1 MESTESPLD
10 VLSRAA
16 TMVQGNNLPTYDEA
30 QSYAKYKEL
39 TLATSSGGKWK
50 RERKQRTISMLP
62 PEYSSYIHK
71 SGVHHAEPIDMSTRR
86 TRGSPPSYTQTMCTS
101 SLVRSGIRPSV
112 ITCMQQTPT
121 HTMTDRDGGVCDP
134 VIDEHFRR
142 SLGKDYLS
150 IFSDHKQEDIREA
163 VHSSSAES
171 DLKGDIVGSALSVD
185 DHFAK
190 ALGETWLK
198 LQRGETKVSSPS
210 ASQTSS
216 PDSETTSTL
225 LRQRANGVVSI

>member
-1 MESTESPLD
+1 MESAESPLD

-39 TLATSSGGKWK
+39 SLAASSGGKWR
-50 RERKQRTISMLP
+50 RERKQRNISMLP
-62 PEYSSYIHK
+62 PEYSSYVHK
-71 SGVHHAEPIDMSTRR
+71 SGVHAEPIDMSTRR
-86 TRGSPPSYTQTMCTS
+86 MRGSPPSYTQSICTS
-101 SLVRSGIRPSV
+101 GLVRSGIRPSV
-112 ITCMQQTPT
+112 ITCMQQTPA
-121 HTMTDRDGGVCDP
+121 HTATARDGGVCDP

-150 IFSDHKQEDIREA
+150 VFSDHNQQNIHEEVRSGNSESN
-163 VHSSSAES
+163 HS
-171 DLKGDIVGSALSVD
+171 GDITGSALSVD

-198 LQRGETKVSSPS
+198 LQRGETKVSSAPT
-210 ASQTSS
+210 SQTTNA
-216 PDSETTSTL
+216 DSETSL
-225 LRQRANGVVSI
+225 PRQRPSGVVSI

>member
-16 TMVQGNNLPTYDEA
+16 TMVRGNNLPTYDEA

-39 TLATSSGGKWK
+39 SLTASSGGKWK
-50 RERKQRTISMLP
+50 RERKQRNISMLP
-62 PEYSSYIHK
+62 PEYSSYVHK
-71 SGVHHAEPIDMSTRR
+71 SGVHAEPIDMSTRR
-86 TRGSPPSYTQTMCTS
+86 MRGSPPSYTQTMCTS
-101 SLVRSGIRPSV
+101 GLVRSGIRPSV
-112 ITCMQQTPT
+112 ITCMQQTPA
-121 HTMTDRDGGVCDP
+121 HTVTDRDGGVCDP

-150 IFSDHKQEDIREA
+150 VFSDHKQENKHEA
-163 VHSSSAES
+163 VQNSSAES
-171 DLKGDIVGSALSVD
+171 HRNGDTTGSALSVD

-198 LQRGETKVSSPS
+198 LQRGETKVSSPPT
-210 ASQTSS
+210 SQTSK
-216 PDSETTSTL
+216 PDSETSL
-225 LRQRANGVVSI
+225 LRQRASGVVST